1 MKRKTVWLPVLA
13 LVLLLGGAAFLYDR
27 LSGRYAPEQ
36 LAVEQTPAPQASP
49 QAGGAQQAQTGET
62 AGEETAEDRRAP
74 DFTAYDAD
82 GNAVRLSDYFGKPL
96 VLNFWASW
104 CGPCKSEMPEFQ
116 QAYEE
121 QADVQFLLV
130 NMTTG
135 RETQADAQALLEQ
148 ERLGALR
155 IVRWAELPERSRAW
169 VLQAEK
175 DTILEH
181 GLLTQDTGFARYMRE
196 TYPDSWALALAEQ
209 EAGA

>member
-36 LAVEQTPAPQASP
+36 LAVEQTPVPASTPAASADPETDATPAPGTGES
-49 QAGGAQQAQTGET
+49 AQQ
-62 AGEETAEDRRAP
+62 EEADDRRAP

-148 ERLGALR
+148 EGYTFPVLFDLDADAAATYSVYSLPTTYFLDAEGNLVAWARGALDGETLQKG
-155 IVRWAELPERSRAW
+155 IGMILP
-169 VLQAEK
+169 
-175 DTILEH
+175 
-181 GLLTQDTGFARYMRE
+181 
-196 TYPDSWALALAEQ
+196 
-209 EAGA
+209 

>member
-1 MKRKTVWLPVLA
+1 MKRKTIWLPVLA

-104 CGPCKSEMPEFQ
+104 CGPCKSEMPDF
-116 QAYEE
+116 EE
-121 QADVQFLLV
+121 ACAQYGGDIHFMMV
-130 NMTTG
+130 NSTDG
-135 RETQADAQALLEQ
+135 SRETVDTASAYLADNGYTFPAYFDTDFEASTAYGVTGLPTTFFIDSEGDLVAYA
-148 ERLGALR
+148 RGALN
-155 IVRWAELPERSRAW
+155 AETLQTGIDMLLP
-169 VLQAEK
+169 
-175 DTILEH
+175 
-181 GLLTQDTGFARYMRE
+181 
-196 TYPDSWALALAEQ
+196 Q
-209 EAGA
+209 E